1 MAFKRPLVYSF
12 WSFQA
17 SGKILQQINVK
28 DDSSRMRCKD
38 LNSRLR
44 LLPWPL
50 NQGTCLQ
57 SKLFL
62 HFFCSS
68 SRILRIW
75 CLKIFKWNKKWQISK
90 MWQIEQKMLCH
101 FQTLDKL
108 ETDLMH
114 GGHFIRLGAFTHALI
129 RHCAF
134 VHAFIRL
141 FNTY

>member
-1 MAFKRPLVYSF
+1 MAFTRPLVYSF

-17 SGKILQQINVK
+17 SGIILQQINVK
-28 DDSSRMRCKD
+28 DDPSRMRCKD

-90 MWQIEQKMLCH
+90 Y
-101 FQTLDKL
+101 DKL
-108 ETDLMH
+108 SKKCFVIFKLWTNLKLTWCMEDTLSDLGRLHMRWSGIVHLYMH
-114 GGHFIRLGAFTHALI
+114 L
-129 RHCAF
+129 
-134 VHAFIRL
+134 
-141 FNTY
+141 